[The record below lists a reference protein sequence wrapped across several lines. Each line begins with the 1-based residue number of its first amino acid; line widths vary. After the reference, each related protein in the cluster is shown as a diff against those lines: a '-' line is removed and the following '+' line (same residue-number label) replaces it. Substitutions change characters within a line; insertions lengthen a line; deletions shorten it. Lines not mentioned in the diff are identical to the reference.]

1 MAKTIRSELISAG
14 RLNEVLDAAFGFYKT
29 ITSSTRVKM
38 HYEHTDN
45 GVDIVNFVKTSD
57 VRKGISIW
65 LDKLEVEEENLKVLT
80 KEEYKYVNS
89 FNLVVED
96 KLDMKLHNY
105 AVSCSHRQIPDDKEL
120 EMIRVLSILNCT
132 LNFFLTLEL
141 FESDIEYEEGS
152 CLKNMI
158 PEGWKCE
165 KGVIY

>member
-1 MAKTIRSELISAG
+1 MAKTIRNELISAG

-29 ITSSTRVKM
+29 ITSCKRVKM
-38 HYEHTDN
+38 HYEYTDN
-45 GVDIVNFVKTSD
+45 GVDIIHFVKTSD

-80 KEEYKYVNS
+80 EEEYKYVNS

-96 KLDMKLHNY
+96 KLDMKLLNY
-105 AVSCSHRQIPDDKEL
+105 AVCCSHRCIPDDKEL
-120 EMIRVLSILNCT
+120 ETIRVLSILNST
-132 LNFFLTLEL
+132 LNFLILAL
-141 FESDIEYEEGS
+141 FVDDIEYEKGS

>member
-1 MAKTIRSELISAG
+1 MTKTIRNELISAG

-29 ITSSTRVKM
+29 ITSRIRVKM

-45 GVDIVNFVKTSD
+45 GVQIIKFVKTSD

-80 KEEYKYVNS
+80 EEEYKYVNS

-96 KLDMKLHNY
+96 KLDMKLLNY
-105 AVSCSHRQIPDDKEL
+105 AVGCSHRCIPDDKEL
-120 EMIRVLSILNCT
+120 ETIRVLSILNST
-132 LNFFLTLEL
+132 LNFLTLAL
-141 FESDIEYEEGS
+141 YADDIEYEKGS

>member
-1 MAKTIRSELISAG
+1 MAKTIRNELISAG
-14 RLNEVLDAAFGFYKT
+14 RLNEVLDAAFDFYKT
-29 ITSSTRVKM
+29 ITSRKRVKM
-38 HYEHTDN
+38 HYEYTDN
-45 GVDIVNFVKTSD
+45 GVDIIHFVKTSD

-80 KEEYKYVNS
+80 EEEYKYVNS

-105 AVSCSHRQIPDDKEL
+105 AVGCSHRQIPDEKEL
-120 EMIRVLSILNCT
+120 ETIRVLSILNST
-132 LNFFLTLEL
+132 LNFLTLAL
-141 FESDIEYEEGS
+141 FVDDIEYEEGS